1 LSKQCES
8 RHLPASTKEALAE
21 VLVAKAK
28 LDQPCLPFI
37 SSMQAISPLSND
49 SSKEFETH
57 DRANANYAVTLR
69 PSLWSR
75 PLQHL
80 DPGAQPDVS
89 MCSGSI
95 MKYSFNLSQL
105 DEDSREFLGMIS
117 SVGDCFPSDI
127 FDRAYNSLSW
137 GPNGQAI
144 CPGSGVREGHK
155 QILERLKENGLI
167 IPLPNN
173 GVGTTMMIHPEVP
186 GMLSCFGQM
195 AAKRWQRLATNAI
208 LHAYPKDAQL
218 RPLEYV
224 EHKEGNILD

>member
-1 LSKQCES
+1 ME
-8 RHLPASTKEALAE
+8 
-21 VLVAKAK
+21 
-28 LDQPCLPFI
+28 
-37 SSMQAISPLSND
+37 AISPLSND
-49 SSKEFETH
+49 FPKEIETH
-57 DRANANYAVTLR
+57 GRANANYAVALR

-75 PLQHL
+75 PLQRL
-80 DPGAQPDVS
+80 DPRAQLDVS
-89 MCSGSI
+89 MCSGLD
-95 MKYSFNLSQL
+95 MKYPFSVNQL

-117 SVGDCFPSDI
+117 SIGDCFPSDI
-127 FDRAYNSLSW
+127 LDQAHNSLNW

-144 CPGSGVREGHK
+144 CPGSGVREGHR
-155 QILERLKENGLI
+155 QMLEHLKENGFI

-186 GMLSCFGQM
+186 GMLSCFGHM

-224 EHKEGNILD
+224 EHKEGNIPIFLTNLSLGIQWQERR